1 VAAKL
6 ITDDPVP
13 PHVTTAPETRGN
25 VDIRDAERADL
36 LAVKRIENASF
47 PQPWPYDAFD
57 RYLDA
62 PGFLVAVEPN
72 GSDDGDGI
80 DDAGVVGF
88 VVADLVP
95 NHGEGLGH
103 VKDLAVHPERRG
115 GGVGESLLAAALGTL
130 SAHDAASV
138 KLEVRESNEAAR
150 SLYEKFGFGPLRRV
164 PRYYDDGEDALILVR
179 ELR

>member
-1 VAAKL
+1 M
-6 ITDDPVP
+6 
-13 PHVTTAPETRGN
+13 TTAPETRGN

-47 PQPWPYDAFD
+47 PQPWPYDAFE

-62 PGFLVAVEPN
+62 PGFLVAIERGERP
-72 GSDDGDGI
+72 DDTLDTA
-80 DDAGVVGF
+80 DVVGF

-115 GGVGESLLAAALGTL
+115 GGVGESLLATALGTL
-130 SAHDAASV
+130 SAHDAATV

-150 SLYEKFGFGPLRRV
+150 SLYEKFGFQPLRRV
-164 PRYYDDGEDALILVR
+164 PRYYDNGEDALILVR

>member
-1 VAAKL
+1 M
-6 ITDDPVP
+6 
-13 PHVTTAPETRGN
+13 TTAPETRGD
-25 VDIRDAERADL
+25 VEIRSAERADL

-47 PQPWPYDAFD
+47 PQPWPYDAFE

-62 PGFLVAVEPN
+62 PGFLVAVEP
-72 GSDDGDGI
+72 DGGRDADGG
-80 DDAGVVGF
+80 DALDSADVVGF

-103 VKDLAVHPERRG
+103 VKDLAVHPDRRG
-115 GGVGESLLAAALGTL
+115 DGVGESLLAAALGTL
-130 SAHDAASV
+130 SARSAASV

-150 SLYEKFGFGPLRRV
+150 SLYEKFGFQPLRRV

>member
-1 VAAKL
+1 M
-6 ITDDPVP
+6 
-13 PHVTTAPETRGN
+13 TTAPGTRED
-25 VDIRDAERADL
+25 VEVRSADRADL

-47 PQPWPYDAFD
+47 PQPWPYDAFE

-62 PGFLVAVEPN
+62 PGFLVAVEATP
-72 GSDDGDGI
+72 SADGGGGETL
-80 DDAGVVGF
+80 DAAEVVGF

-115 GGVGESLLAAALGTL
+115 DGVGESLLAAALGTL
-130 SAHDAASV
+130 SAHSAASV
-138 KLEVRESNEAAR
+138 KLEVRESNDPAR
-150 SLYEKFGFGPLRRV
+150 ELYGKFGFQPLRRV

-179 ELR
+179 EIR